1 MWRLNIVLVRLT
13 KSFESKILNI
23 FFDLKLFWCAK
34 LEKLG
39 VGFIGSGFVA
49 RFHTLS
55 WTGVR
60 NAEITA
66 IYNVRE
72 DSARRLSKLA
82 ESLGVGKPK
91 VYTDLREMLSDPSVN
106 AVWILNPNFMRL
118 DIVKTIT
125 EEVMQGKTNLIGVCC
140 EKPLARNVDEAEEM
154 INLVEK
160 ANLLHGYLE
169 DQVFAPSV
177 IRARE
182 AIWKYGAKYTGRPYL
197 ARAAEEHGGPH
208 SPWFWNPQLSGGGVL
223 LDMTC
228 HSLEASRILL
238 LDPEKPK
245 GSLRPLA
252 VQSVIASL
260 KWTKEPY
267 VSRLRR
273 DFGVDYE
280 KTPAED
286 YALTLVVYED
296 EDGNMVLSE
305 ARTSWSFVGPGLRLT
320 FEVLGPEYSVSVN
333 SLQQELNVF
342 FSRNVKIPP
351 TEEFVEKQAAEQ
363 GLMPMIPNEAI
374 TYGYQDENR
383 HMVECF
389 LKSVQPEENWKDGLL
404 VTQLMM
410 AAYMSAEKGKR
421 IKFSPETLR
430 GYKPKVHLGEW
441 KPKSIMEA
449 E

>member
-1 MWRLNIVLVRLT
+1 M
-13 KSFESKILNI
+13 K
-23 FFDLKLFWCAK
+23 
-34 LEKLG
+34 KLG

-49 RFHTLS
+49 RFHALS
-55 WTGVR
+55 WTGIR
-60 NAEITA
+60 DAEITA

-72 DSARRLSKLA
+72 ESARKLSNLI
-82 ESLGVGKPK
+82 ERLGVGKPK
-91 VYTDLREMLSDPSVN
+91 VYIDLRSMLLDPSVN

-118 DIVKTIT
+118 EVVKTIA
-125 EEVMQGKTNLIGVCC
+125 EEVSQGKTNIVGVCC

-154 INLVEK
+154 VKLVEK
-160 ANLLHGYLE
+160 AGLLHGYLE

-177 IRARE
+177 IRAKE
-182 AIWKYGAKYTGRPYL
+182 TIWKYGAKYSGRPYL

-208 SPWFWNPQLSGGGVL
+208 SAWFWNPQLSGGGVL

-228 HSLEASRILL
+228 HSLEASRYLL
-238 LDPEKPK
+238 MNPDKPK
-245 GSLRPLA
+245 EALKPVA

-260 KWTKEPY
+260 KWTREPY
-267 VSRLRR
+267 ISALKKN
-273 DFGVDYE
+273 FNVDYG

-296 EDGNMVLSE
+296 EDGSLVLSE

-320 FEVLGPEYSVSVN
+320 FEVLGPEYSVTIN

-342 FSRNVKIPP
+342 LSRNVKIPP

-363 GLMPMIPNEAI
+363 GLMPIIPNEAI

-389 LKSVQPEENWKDGLL
+389 LKGTLPEENWRDGLL

-410 AAYMSAEKGKR
+410 AAYMSAEKGRK
-421 IKFSPETLR
+421 IKFEPEALR
-430 GYKPKVHLGEW
+430 GYRPKVFLSEW
-441 KPKSIMEA
+441 DPKSVAKA

>member
-1 MWRLNIVLVRLT
+1 ML
-13 KSFESKILNI
+13 
-23 FFDLKLFWCAK
+23 D
-34 LEKLG
+34 KLG

-49 RFHTLS
+49 RFHALS
-55 WTGVR
+55 WTGIR
-60 NAEITA
+60 NAEIAA

-72 DSARRLSKLA
+72 GSARQLSKFA

-106 AVWILNPNFMRL
+106 AVWIVNPNFMRL
-118 DIVKTIT
+118 EVVRVIA
-125 EEVMQGKTNLIGVCC
+125 EEVSQGRTNIVGVCC
-140 EKPLARNVDEAEEM
+140 EKPLARTVDEAEEM
-154 INLVEK
+154 VKLIDK
-160 ANLLHGYLE
+160 TGLLHGYLE

-177 IRARE
+177 TRARE
-182 AIWKYGAKYTGRPYL
+182 AIWKYGAKYSGRPYL

-208 SPWFWNPQLSGGGVL
+208 SAWFWNPQLSGGGVL

-228 HSLEASRILL
+228 HSLEASRYLL
-238 LDPEKPK
+238 MNPEKPRE
-245 GSLRPLA
+245 SLKPLT
-252 VQSVIASL
+252 VQSTIASL

-267 VSRLRR
+267 LSRIKRN
-273 DFGVDYE
+273 FGVDYGR
-280 KTPAED
+280 TPAED

-296 EDGNMVLSE
+296 EDGSLVLSE

-320 FEVLGPEYSVSVN
+320 FEVLGPEYSVTIN
-333 SLQQELNVF
+333 SLQQELSVF

-363 GLMPMIPNEAI
+363 GLMPMIPNEAV

-383 HMVECF
+383 YMVECF
-389 LKSVQPEENWKDGLL
+389 LRGVQPEENWRDGFL

-421 IKFSPETLR
+421 IRFNPEALR

-441 KPKSIMEA
+441 EPKSIAEA

>member
-1 MWRLNIVLVRLT
+1 ML
-13 KSFESKILNI
+13 
-23 FFDLKLFWCAK
+23 D
-34 LEKLG
+34 KLG

-49 RFHTLS
+49 RFHALS
-55 WTGVR
+55 WTGIR
-60 NAEITA
+60 NAEIAA

-72 DSARRLSKLA
+72 GSARQLSKFA

-106 AVWILNPNFMRL
+106 AVWIVNPNFMRL
-118 DIVKTIT
+118 EVVRVIA
-125 EEVMQGKTNLIGVCC
+125 EEVSQGRTNIVGVCC
-140 EKPLARNVDEAEEM
+140 EKPLARTVDEAEEM
-154 INLVEK
+154 VKLIEK
-160 ANLLHGYLE
+160 TGLLHGYLE

-177 IRARE
+177 TRARE
-182 AIWKYGAKYTGRPYL
+182 AIWKYGAKYSGRPYL

-208 SPWFWNPQLSGGGVL
+208 SAWFWNPQLSGGGVL

-228 HSLEASRILL
+228 HSLEASRYLL
-238 LDPEKPK
+238 MNPEKPRE
-245 GSLRPLA
+245 SLKPLT
-252 VQSVIASL
+252 VQSTIASL

-267 VSRLRR
+267 LSRIKRN
-273 DFGVDYE
+273 FGVDYGR
-280 KTPAED
+280 TPAED

-296 EDGNMVLSE
+296 EDGSLVLSE

-320 FEVLGPEYSVSVN
+320 FEVLGPEYSVTIN
-333 SLQQELNVF
+333 SLQQELSVF

-363 GLMPMIPNEAI
+363 GLMPMIPNEAV

-383 HMVECF
+383 YMVECF
-389 LKSVQPEENWKDGLL
+389 LRGVQPEENWRDGFL

-421 IKFSPETLR
+421 IRFNPEALR

-441 KPKSIMEA
+441 EPKSIAEA